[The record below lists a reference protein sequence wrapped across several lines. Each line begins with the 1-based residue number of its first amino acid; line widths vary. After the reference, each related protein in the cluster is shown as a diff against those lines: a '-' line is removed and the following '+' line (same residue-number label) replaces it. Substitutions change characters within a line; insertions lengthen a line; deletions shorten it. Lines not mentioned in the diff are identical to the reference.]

1 MAGSRTLSI
10 AARARDGAG
19 GPHGVTVDSDD
30 TELAAMMVLGSTRAF
45 DLLYLRHAATVRR
58 LGVSMLHNRD
68 AADDL
73 VQDTFLQLW
82 RDRGRYSAERASVRT
97 WTLAIARNRALDLV
111 RAQARHARLVDASRG
126 LARTA
131 VALPDQLVATI
142 ARDEV
147 AQLHAMLADLPAVQR
162 RAIVL
167 VYGGG
172 LTHREVAQRTGVP
185 LGTVKGR
192 IRLGQLSIARR
203 LEPGRRV
210 ELPASA

>member
-1 MAGSRTLSI
+1 M
-10 AARARDGAG
+10 
-19 GPHGVTVDSDD
+19 TVDSDD
-30 TELAAMMVLGSTRAF
+30 TELAAMMVLGSGRAF

-58 LGVSMLHNRD
+58 LGVSMLHSRD

-97 WTLAIARNRALDLV
+97 WMLAIARNRALDLV

-126 LARTA
+126 LARIA
-131 VALPDQLVATI
+131 VRPPDQLTATI

-147 AQLHAMLADLPAVQR
+147 ARLHAMLADLPAAQR

-167 VYGGG
+167 VYAGG
-172 LTHREVAQRTGVP
+172 LTHTQVAQRTGVP

-192 IRLGQLSIARR
+192 IRLGQLSIAQR
-203 LEPGRRV
+203 LEAGRRV
-210 ELPASA
+210 ELPVSA

>member
-1 MAGSRTLSI
+1 M
-10 AARARDGAG
+10 
-19 GPHGVTVDSDD
+19 TVDSDD
-30 TELAAMMVLGSTRAF
+30 TELAAMMVLGSGRAF
-45 DLLYLRHAATVRR
+45 DLLYLRHAAAVRR
-58 LGVSMLHNRD
+58 LGVSMLHSRD

-82 RDRGRYSAERASVRT
+82 RDRGRYSPERASVRT
-97 WTLAIARNRALDLV
+97 WMLAIARNRALDLV

-126 LARTA
+126 LARIA
-131 VALPDQLVATI
+131 VRPPDQLTATI
-142 ARDEV
+142 ASDEV
-147 AQLHAMLADLPAVQR
+147 ARLHAMLADLPSAQR

-172 LTHREVAQRTGVP
+172 LTHTEVAQRTGVP

-203 LEPGRRV
+203 LEAGRRV